1 MIGRAHRL
9 RGVVVVVSV
18 IALVLA
24 SCASGPQRREP
35 SASVWSGPRS
45 AAAISDPELRA
56 ARLERVAELFELGEV
71 AQHPCQEGDAGA
83 HADRLE
89 KTTFMVTAFAR
100 ANLIVESTMASLDDE
115 LGEVLEVRADVRES
129 DDRVST
135 AWNIA
140 AITIGGALG
149 LVATAMQFGD
159 RTSEPGDVIAIA
171 GGAATTGLGL
181 MALFATSGDRL
192 PSAVHFNALAPF
204 FGRTSARD
212 PIPPVVMRYLET
224 TLPGERAAH
233 VEELRASWI
242 AEGRI
247 SVDGTPDA
255 NARIDLLASPLHVG
269 AEVPDDVL
277 TDRAAMLK
285 DVRDRVSLI
294 DADLSSIA
302 QRAGECER

>member
-1 MIGRAHRL
+1 MI
-9 RGVVVVVSV
+9 VVVSL

-24 SCASGPQRREP
+24 SCASGPQRTDP
-35 SASVWSGPRS
+35 SASVWSGPRA

-56 ARLERVAELFELGEV
+56 ARLERVAELFELGEH
-71 AQHPCQEGDAGA
+71 AKHPCREGDAGA
-83 HADRLE
+83 YVDRLE
-89 KTTFMVTAFAR
+89 KTTSMLAAFAR
-100 ANLIVESTMASLDDE
+100 ANLIVESTMARLDDE
-115 LGEVLEVRADVRES
+115 LGEVLEVRADMRES

-149 LVATAMQFGD
+149 LVATAMQFGAH
-159 RTSEPGDVIAIA
+159 TSEPGDVVAIA

-181 MALFATSGDRL
+181 MGLFATSGDRV
-192 PSAVHFNALAPF
+192 PSAVHFNALGPF
-204 FGRTSARD
+204 FGRTSERD
-212 PIPPVVMRYLET
+212 PIPPVVMRYLDT
-224 TLPGERAAH
+224 TLPGARAAH
-233 VEELRASWI
+233 VDELRASWV

-247 SVDGTPDA
+247 SLDGTPDA

-269 AEVPDDVL
+269 TEVADDVL

-294 DADLSSIA
+294 DADLSAIA
-302 QRAGECER
+302 QRAGECDR